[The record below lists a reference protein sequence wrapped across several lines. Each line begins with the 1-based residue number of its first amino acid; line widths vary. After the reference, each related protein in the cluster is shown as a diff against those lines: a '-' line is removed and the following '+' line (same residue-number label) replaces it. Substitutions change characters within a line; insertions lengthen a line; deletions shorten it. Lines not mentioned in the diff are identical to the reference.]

1 MAVIIMGEVVSH
13 LVSVTIVDQQSE
25 IVLTADRAVKRQSN
39 IGCSGHGAAD
49 SFLQMSR
56 VSNSDFQPS
65 HALVFIDKDQN
76 MTILGAT
83 TQIIDKGSY
92 QHCSGVSSCHTA
104 GTSPGLSIIL
114 VLQVQA
120 KTKYSLLLLHNMQ
133 L

>member
-13 LVSVTIVDQQSE
+13 LVSVTIVDQQSV
-25 IVLTADRAVKRQSN
+25 ILWKADRAVKRQSN

-49 SFLQMSR
+49 SFLQISR
-56 VSNSDFQPS
+56 VSNSDFQPC

-83 TQIIDKGSY
+83 TEIIDKGSY

-104 GTSPGLSIIL
+104 SLSPGAFIL

-120 KTKYSLLLLHNMQ
+120 NTKYSLLLLHNTQ